1 MSRRA
6 LLLVAAVSLLW
17 GIPYLFIAVA
27 VDEVSPAWVAFARTG
42 LAALV
47 LLPVAAYAGVLR
59 PLRDRAAW
67 LVVLAATQM
76 AGPFLLLGFAEERI
90 PSSLTSILVA
100 ATPLL
105 LAILAL
111 GLDPSQSASGARL
124 AGLFVGFGGVALLV
138 GVDAGLSGGAGIGA
152 LAALGT
158 ALGYAFSAILL
169 KTKFTGYD
177 GRGVVGSVTA
187 ISAVLLLPFALLTI
201 PETMPSTGALGSLVV
216 LGLASTA
223 GGFLLFFRLAALI
236 GPGRGSI
243 VAYIA
248 PGIAVILGVAF
259 RDDPFGLSTVLG
271 LALILIGSRLAA
283 RPAPEPAAT
292 RPLPRPVQTACST
305 SSP

>member
-6 LLLVAAVSLLW
+6 LLLIAAVSLLW

-47 LLPVAAYAGVLR
+47 LLPMAAYAGVLR
-59 PLRDRAAW
+59 PLRDRAGW
-67 LVVLAATQM
+67 LVVLAVTQM

-105 LAILAL
+105 LAVLAL

-124 AGLFVGFGGVALLV
+124 AGLVVGFGGVALLV
-138 GVDAGLSGGAGIGA
+138 GVDVGLSGGAGIGA

-177 GRGVVGSVTA
+177 GRGVVGITTVL
-187 ISAVLLLPFALLTI
+187 SAFLLLPAALLTL
-201 PETMPSTGALGSLVV
+201 PETVPSAGAIGSLVV

-223 GGFLLFFRLAALI
+223 GGFVLFFRLASNI
-236 GPGRGSI
+236 GPGRASI

-248 PGIAVILGVAF
+248 PGIAVLLGVVF
-259 RDDPFGLSTVLG
+259 RDDPFGLSTVAG

-283 RPAPEPAAT
+283 RPGKQREPVVALPTREPDEAQAA
-292 RPLPRPVQTACST
+292 
-305 SSP
+305 

>member
-47 LLPVAAYAGVLR
+47 LLPMAAYAGVLR
-59 PLRDRAAW
+59 PLRDRAGW
-67 LVVLAATQM
+67 LVVLAVTQM

-111 GLDPSQSASGARL
+111 GLDPSQSASGGRL
-124 AGLFVGFGGVALLV
+124 LGLVVGFGGVALLV

-169 KTKFTGYD
+169 KTRFTGYD
-177 GRGVVGSVTA
+177 GRGVVGVTTVL
-187 ISAVLLLPFALLTI
+187 SAFLLLPAALLTL
-201 PETMPSTGALGSLVV
+201 PETVPSAGAIGSLVV

-223 GGFLLFFRLAALI
+223 GGFVLFFRLASKV
-236 GPGRGSI
+236 GPGRASI

-248 PGIAVILGVAF
+248 PGIAVLLGVAF
-259 RDDPFGLSTVLG
+259 RGDPFGISTVAG
-271 LALILIGSRLAA
+271 LALILLGSRLAA
-283 RPAPEPAAT
+283 RPGKQPEPVVQLPTREPDTAKAA
-292 RPLPRPVQTACST
+292 
-305 SSP
+305 

>member
-6 LLLVAAVSLLW
+6 LILVAAVSLLW

-47 LLPVAAYAGVLR
+47 LLPMAAYAGVLR
-59 PLRDRAAW
+59 PLRDRAGW
-67 LVVLAATQM
+67 LVVLAVTQM

-105 LAILAL
+105 LAVLAL

-124 AGLFVGFGGVALLV
+124 VGLVVGLGGVALLV

-177 GRGVVGSVTA
+177 GRGVVGITTVL
-187 ISAVLLLPFALLTI
+187 SAFLLLPAALLTL
-201 PETMPSTGALGSLVV
+201 PEAVPSAGAIGSLVV

-223 GGFLLFFRLAALI
+223 GGFVLFFRLGLEHRT
-236 GPGRGSI
+236 GPR
-243 VAYIA
+243 VDRRLHRARDRRL
-248 PGIAVILGVAF
+248 LGVAF
-259 RDDPFGLSTVLG
+259 LDDPFGLSTVVG
-271 LALILIGSRLAA
+271 LALILLGSRLAA
-283 RPAPEPAAT
+283 RPGKARESVV
-292 RPLPRPVQTACST
+292 PLPAREPDAAKAA
-305 SSP
+305 

>member
-17 GIPYLFIAVA
+17 GIPYLFIAYA
-27 VDEVSPAWVAFARTG
+27 LDDVSPAWVAFARTG

-47 LLPVAAYAGVLR
+47 LLPLAARAGVLR
-59 PLRDRAAW
+59 PLRDRAGW
-67 LVVLAATQM
+67 LVVLAVTQM

-105 LAILAL
+105 LAVLAL

-124 AGLFVGFGGVALLV
+124 IGLVVGLGGVALLV

-177 GRGVVGSVTA
+177 GRGVVGITTVL
-187 ISAVLLLPFALLTI
+187 SAFLLLPAALLTL
-201 PETMPSTGALGSLVV
+201 PDAVPSAGAIGSLAV

-223 GGFLLFFRLAALI
+223 GGFVLFFRLAATV
-236 GPGRGSI
+236 GPGRASI

-248 PGIAVILGVAF
+248 PGIAVLLGVAF
-259 RDDPFGLSTVLG
+259 RDDPFGLSTVAG
-271 LALILIGSRLAA
+271 LALILAGSRLAA
-283 RPAPEPAAT
+283 RPGKQREPVVSLPTREPDEARAA
-292 RPLPRPVQTACST
+292 
-305 SSP
+305 

>member
-6 LLLVAAVSLLW
+6 LILIAAVSLLW

-42 LAALV
+42 PSAPV

-59 PLRDRAAW
+59 PLRDRALW

-76 AGPFLLLGFAEERI
+76 AGPFLLLGYAEERI

-111 GLDPSQSASGARL
+111 GLDPSQSASGSRL
-124 AGLFVGFGGVALLV
+124 VGLVVGFGGVALLV

-169 KTKFTGYD
+169 KTKFSGYD
-177 GRGVVGSVTA
+177 GRGVVGSVAA
-187 ISAVLLLPFALLTI
+187 ISAVLLLPFALA
-201 PETMPSTGALGSLVV
+201 TMP
-216 LGLASTA
+216 
-223 GGFLLFFRLAALI
+223 AA
-236 GPGRGSI
+236 
-243 VAYIA
+243 A
-248 PGIAVILGVAF
+248 PSADAI
-259 RDDPFGLSTVLG
+259 
-271 LALILIGSRLAA
+271 
-283 RPAPEPAAT
+283 
-292 RPLPRPVQTACST
+292 
-305 SSP
+305 

>member
-17 GIPYLFIAVA
+17 GVPYLFIAVA

-42 LAALV
+42 LAAAV
-47 LLPVAAYAGVLR
+47 LLPIALVAGVVR
-59 PLRDRAAW
+59 DLRDRAGW

-105 LAILAL
+105 IAVLAL
-111 GLDPSQSASGARL
+111 GLDRSESASGARL
-124 AGLFVGFGGVALLV
+124 LGLVIGVVGVGVLV
-138 GVDAGLSGGAGIGA
+138 GVDAGIAGGAGIGA

-158 ALGYAFSAILL
+158 SLGYAFSALLL

-177 GRGVVGSVTA
+177 GRGVVGMTTA
-187 ISAVLLLPFALLTI
+187 LSALLLLPAAIVTA
-201 PETMPSTGALGSLVV
+201 PAEVPSAGAIGSLVV

-223 GGFLLFFRLAALI
+223 GGFLLFFRLTAAV
-236 GPGRGSI
+236 GPGRASI

-248 PGIAVILGVAF
+248 PGIAVLLGVVF
-259 RDDPFGLSTVLG
+259 RDEPFALSTVVG
-271 LALILIGSRLAA
+271 LALILAGSRLAA
-283 RPAPEPAAT
+283 RPAPRPVS
-292 RPLPRPVQTACST
+292 RPIPLPAQTACST

>member
-27 VDEVSPAWVAFARTG
+27 VDEVSPGWVAFARTA
-42 LAALV
+42 LAAAV
-47 LLPVAAYAGVLR
+47 LLPIAVGAGSLAGLR
-59 PLRDRAAW
+59 AKAGW

-76 AGPFLLLGFAEERI
+76 AGPFLLLGFAEQRI

-100 ATPLL
+100 AAPLMI
-105 LAILAL
+105 AILAL
-111 GLDPSQSASGARL
+111 GLDRSQSASGARL
-124 AGLFVGFGGVALLV
+124 GGLVVGFMGVALLV

-158 ALGYAFSAILL
+158 ALGYAFAALLL

-177 GRGVVGSVTA
+177 GRGVVGMATA
-187 ISAVLLLPFALLTI
+187 ISALMLLPFAAFTLPAEVPTA
-201 PETMPSTGALGSLVV
+201 GAIGSLVV

-223 GGFLLFFRLAALI
+223 GGFLLFFRLVGQV
-236 GPGRGSI
+236 GPGRASI
-243 VAYIA
+243 VAYLA
-248 PGIAVILGVAF
+248 PGIAVLLGVAF
-259 RDDPFGLSTVLG
+259 RDDPFGLSTVAG
-271 LALILIGSRLAA
+271 LALILLGSRLAA
-283 RPAPEPAAT
+283 RPTPPPAI
-292 RPLPRPVQTACST
+292 RPSPRPVQTACST